1 METLNAIYEWML
13 SNGIRASLLVPLVL
27 AIQWLLRKKLTA
39 QWRYS
44 LWLPVLVVLILPG
57 VPVLPTVE
65 SQPTSIAPKSELPL
79 EGVVSLQAPQLE
91 SAVQATQRLAQDPAA
106 HLPATPLAPVK
117 TFDWQAFLAKAW
129 MLTAAGAL
137 LLVFGSFFVTI
148 RRFRRSRV
156 PVGPELTQRVSE
168 LASAAGL
175 RRAPQ
180 ILMSEAVPS
189 PAVAGFWKPVLL
201 LNAGFGEGLS
211 DEESDLVLSHELAH
225 IRRGDLPLN
234 ALLCALLA
242 LHWFNPFL
250 WLAFLRARADREAAC
265 DAHVLRGESAARC
278 STYGHTLLKME
289 TGLAPRGLALGF
301 VGLLPT
307 GHSLRSRIR
316 SIISQPK
323 TNNTMKIVTALSIT
337 VLAFA
342 GLAKAEKPLLPKDVA
357 PAEFKAHFDR
367 VDSPESMRST
377 EFLGIENGK
386 ATIAVSKMNP
396 LTKKFSKQLVTV
408 MLADLDPALRAEIEA
423 YWAKKQK
430 MEKAPAAAPELRS
443 EVSSQDSLGRALLS
457 AALKKS
463 TAKEA
468 YRFEKE
474 VAWDGPMFVLSINGT
489 STTGIFRQPHIAYYK
504 EDQRKLIREEY
515 WVDGYHCSRVTD
527 MIGHGKNDNWEIV
540 SLEAAEAPGT
550 VLTIP
555 FDLQDKKSYTL
566 IAGKRSY
573 MIEPIEDGKQ
583 AIATKL
589 IGKDLFDHAAE
600 RRLEI
605 DWQKSTCEWIVTIDP
620 ATELIQE
627 IKQQIVIGH
636 KNDGPMPMFS
646 RHDTTWSFTYDDK
659 LKVEIPENLS
669 QLLNAK

>member
-1 METLNAIYEWML
+1 METLNPIYEWML
-13 SNGIRASLLVPLVL
+13 SNGLRASLLVPLVL
-27 AIQWLLRKKLTA
+27 AMQWLLRKKLTA

-65 SQPTSIAPKSELPL
+65 TQRTRIALKPEFPL
-79 EGVVSLQAPQLE
+79 EGAVSLQAPRLE
-91 SAVQATQRLAQDPAA
+91 SAVQATQGFTQDPAA
-106 HLPATPLAPVK
+106 PLPATSLATVK
-117 TFDWQAFLAKAW
+117 TFDWQTFLAKAW

-137 LLVFGSFFVTI
+137 LLVFGSFFVTM

-156 PVGPELTQRVSE
+156 PVRPELTHRVSE

-201 LNAGFGEGLS
+201 LNVGFGEGLS

-278 STYGHTLLKME
+278 STYGHTLLRME
-289 TGLAPRGLALGF
+289 TALAPRGLALGF

-323 TNNTMKIVTALSIT
+323 TNKTMKIVTALSIT

-342 GLAKAEKPLLPKDVA
+342 GLAKADKPLLPKDVA
-357 PAEFKAHFDR
+357 PAEFKAHFAR
-367 VDSPESMRST
+367 VDMPESIRST
-377 EFLGIENGK
+377 EFQGIENGK

-396 LTKKFSKQLVTV
+396 LTKKFSKQLVTAK
-408 MLADLDPALRAEIEA
+408 LADLDPALRAEIEA

-430 MEKAPAAAPELRS
+430 VPTAPVAVPAEEANYKGDGQY
-443 EVSSQDSLGRALLS
+443 QDHGPDHVIARRVLNLGRIDLNSDKNYEFNLENLPHAEFLAGLVIDMPYVIGKWEKPAWFKDVQVKMALTDAATDKPVFEIDQDLGKFTVTNASPKPGTTFLYGADALRTLS
-457 AALKKS
+457 SPVVGQFIPAKGQKLKLTLEIKSASNKALPAS
-463 TAKEA
+463 LFVTAQGDKKEA
-468 YRFEKE
+468 IEK
-474 VAWDGPMFVLSINGT
+474 GVL
-489 STTGIFRQPHIAYYK
+489 K
-504 EDQRKLIREEY
+504 
-515 WVDGYHCSRVTD
+515 
-527 MIGHGKNDNWEIV
+527 
-540 SLEAAEAPGT
+540 
-550 VLTIP
+550 
-555 FDLQDKKSYTL
+555 
-566 IAGKRSY
+566 
-573 MIEPIEDGKQ
+573 
-583 AIATKL
+583 
-589 IGKDLFDHAAE
+589 
-600 RRLEI
+600 
-605 DWQKSTCEWIVTIDP
+605 
-620 ATELIQE
+620 
-627 IKQQIVIGH
+627 
-636 KNDGPMPMFS
+636 
-646 RHDTTWSFTYDDK
+646 
-659 LKVEIPENLS
+659 
-669 QLLNAK
+669 